1 MAATNWTVV
10 RISTV
15 VKKLKL
21 PRPKIVRTV
30 LFTGTYDACEDF
42 LREFKK
48 DLKPVDKSTDDIK
61 VDFTITKNGRNTTSA
76 RPGNGQR

>member
-1 MAATNWTVV
+1 MAAINWTVV
-10 RISTV
+10 RVSTL

-30 LFTGTYDACEDF
+30 LFSGTKEGCEDF
-42 LREFKK
+42 LKELKK

-61 VDFTITKNGRNTTSA
+61 VDLLITKNGRNTTSA